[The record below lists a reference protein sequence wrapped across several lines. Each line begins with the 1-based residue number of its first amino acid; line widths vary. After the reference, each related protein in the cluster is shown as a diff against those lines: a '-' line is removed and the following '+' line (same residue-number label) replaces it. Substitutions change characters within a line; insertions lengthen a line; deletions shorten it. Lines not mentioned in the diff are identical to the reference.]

1 MLFKMPKIT
10 FFSRSNNDIHRTYV
24 LYCRISFNGSKA
36 EFSLKEKIDPGKW
49 DQHSQTY
56 HGSKKQAHFINT
68 LIDTVKYKLKTL
80 SLTNEDLS
88 ARELIKLLSPDTKT
102 AIMADIVKNYI
113 TSVEHKVSPGTL
125 KNHNI
130 KMNNLIRYQEYL
142 KKNLTVSEFNLVEAE
157 KFKAWYQE
165 VKKTSNIDTANRN
178 ILLFR
183 SALIWAQKKGIITLN
198 ELVHYQG
205 EKDPVKKPV
214 FLTLE
219 EVNKIRH
226 RSFSSKMLSQI
237 RDLFLFQCYT
247 GLSYSDLWNN
257 WILKQTEHGQILYG
271 TRFKNDQ
278 SFFVPV
284 NEVVSSIIEKYEG
297 KLPHYCNA
305 VYNRILKEIAVL
317 CEIDKTI
324 CTHTARKTFATL
336 KDSEGWTRET
346 VSRMLGHKSVK
357 TTEIYYLGESFSRI
371 ENEMIKRNA

>member
-1 MLFKMPKIT
+1 MIFNMPKIT
-10 FFSRSNNDIHRTYV
+10 FFVRSNNDIHKTFV
-24 LYCRISFNGSKA
+24 LYCRVSFNGSKA
-36 EFSLKEKIDPGKW
+36 EISMKEKIDLGKW
-49 DQHSQTY
+49 DQHSQSY
-56 HGSKKQAHFINT
+56 NGSKKQAHYINT

-88 ARELIKLLSPDTKT
+88 ARELIKLLSPNSKT
-102 AIMADIVKNYI
+102 PMLADIVSDYI
-113 TSVEHKVSPGTL
+113 SSVENKISSGTL
-125 KNHNI
+125 KNHTI
-130 KMNNLIRYQEYL
+130 KL
-142 KKNLTVSEFNLVEAE
+142 KNLHQYQKHLKRKFTVSEFNLVEAE
-157 KFKAWYQE
+157 KFKTWYQE
-165 VKKTSNIDTANRN
+165 QKNTSNIDTANRN

-183 SALIWAQKKGIITLN
+183 SALIWAQKKGLITLN
-198 ELVHYQG
+198 ELIHYQG
-205 EKDPVKKPV
+205 EKDLVKKPV
-214 FLTLE
+214 FLTSE
-219 EVNKIRH
+219 EVDKIRH

-278 SFFVPV
+278 AFFVPV
-284 NEVVSSIIEKYEG
+284 NDFVSSIVEKYEG
-297 KLPHYCNA
+297 QLPQYCNA

-324 CTHTARKTFATL
+324 CTHTARKTFATMR
-336 KDSEGWTRET
+336 DSEGWSRET

-357 TTEIYYLGESFSRI
+357 TTEVYYLGESFSRI